1 VKTKYLIKLGVISA
15 LICGVN
21 AQVDNA
27 NYTNF
32 IRQVQLPVMADGSHI
47 QRDVAVP
54 AAGQILSPLEI
65 NPTGARFELHT
76 VSAVPF
82 ESRLIDTRYVGT
94 YVPLG
99 ELTIRTEDINSSI
112 VRTRAD
118 RPFYVDYSVSGLY
131 PAADPVAP
139 ASAKSVKFYHH
150 IQSYGANGDG
160 TNIDRTQATLSSQVF
175 ITENKSETLTY
186 ALTIIPGADRSKV
199 RGEERFSIFTLDDYQ
214 APESQLASKTV
225 QIWPVAD
232 GTISGITD
240 GETIEFATPTLTI
253 AANDIYP
260 DARVYAQIYKGEKR
274 DDGFVGAVVPGSAV
288 AVQEAVP
295 QNRLL
300 SVTDWDSV
308 LTENGTWT
316 MELLTFTP
324 FGIDRL
330 DWVTFNV
337 DRTISVRAS
346 ATKAN

>member
-1 VKTKYLIKLGVISA
+1 MKTNYLIKLGVISG

-21 AQVDNA
+21 AQVNNS

-32 IRQVQLPVMADGSHI
+32 IRQVQLPVMSDGSHI
-47 QRDVAVP
+47 QMDVSVP
-54 AAGQILSPLEI
+54 AAGQIWSPLEI

-82 ESRLIDTRYVGT
+82 ASRLIDTRYVGS
-94 YVPLG
+94 YVPLA
-99 ELTIRTEDINSSI
+99 ELNIRTEDINSAI

-131 PAADPVAP
+131 PAADTTAP

-150 IQSYGANGDG
+150 IQSYGAGGDG
-160 TNIDRTQATLSSQVF
+160 VNTDRTQATLSSQVYVN
-175 ITENKSETLTY
+175 ENKSETLTY
-186 ALTIIPGADRSKV
+186 ALTIVPGADRAKV

-260 DARVYAQIYKGEKR
+260 DARIYAQIYKGNKR
-274 DDGFVGAVVPGSAV
+274 DDGFVGSVVPGSAV

-308 LTENGTWT
+308 LTENGIWT

-337 DRTISVRAS
+337 DRTISVRAT

>member
-1 VKTKYLIKLGVISA
+1 MKTNHFIKLGVISA

-27 NYTNF
+27 NFTNF
-32 IRQVQLPVMADGSHI
+32 IRQVQLPDGDI

-54 AAGQILSPLEI
+54 AVGQIESPLEI

-76 VSAVPF
+76 VQASPLLSV
-82 ESRLIDTRYVGT
+82 LLDTRYVGA

-99 ELTIRTEDINSSI
+99 EVVIRTEDVNSATP
-112 VRTRAD
+112 RTRAD
-118 RPFYVDYSVSGLY
+118 RPFYVDVNISGLH
-131 PAADPVAP
+131 PASDPMAP

-150 IQSYGANGDG
+150 VQSYGTGGDG
-160 TNIDRTQATLSSQVF
+160 TNIDRTQATLDSQVF
-175 ITENKSETLTY
+175 LSDNKTETLTY
-186 ALTIIPGADRSKV
+186 AVTVIPGADRAKI
-199 RGEERFSIFTLDDYQ
+199 RGEERFSVFSLDDYQ
-214 APESQLASKTV
+214 APESQLASQTV
-225 QIWPVAD
+225 QIWPVAH

-240 GETIEFATPTLTI
+240 GQTIEFSTPTLTLAI
-253 AANDIYP
+253 NDIYP

-274 DDGFVGAVVPGSAV
+274 DDGFVGTVVPGSAV
-288 AVQEAVP
+288 AVNESVP

-300 SVTDWDSV
+300 TVSEWDSV
-308 LTENGTWT
+308 LTENGAWT

-337 DRTISVRAS
+337 DRTITVRGSVTNAE
-346 ATKAN
+346 